1 MNAPLAFLYIYGV
14 LCFDLLYPA
23 SRCVARIVDERN
35 YTYTCSSQL
44 STLNPKPEHLNPNP

>member
-1 MNAPLAFLYIYGV
+1 VNAPLAFLYIYGV